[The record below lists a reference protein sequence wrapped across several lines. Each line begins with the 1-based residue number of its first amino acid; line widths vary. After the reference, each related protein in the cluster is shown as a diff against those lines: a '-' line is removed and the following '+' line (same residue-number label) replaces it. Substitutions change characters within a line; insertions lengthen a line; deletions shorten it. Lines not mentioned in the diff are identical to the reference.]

1 MLAVHIKMR
10 FFYTIGIWGYTLGV
24 RVAALCGHRNAKLM
38 VAGWKQWPKEVA
50 KLSHQRPTT
59 WFHAASL
66 GEFEQARPVLEEY
79 RRRHPDHQVL
89 VTFFS
94 PSGYEIRKNYA
105 LADAICYLPMDTPRN
120 VRRFVFEAN
129 PDTVFFVKYEFWYN
143 YLNAL
148 KNCGAK
154 TYIFSTI
161 FRPDQYFFKWYGG
174 WFRKQLKDCF
184 MHLFVQNEESL
195 KLLQG
200 IGIEHCSLAGDTRF
214 DRVHQIAE
222 AAEGDEVV
230 ERFLHDDAGK
240 MPAVQEGTEGVEEGA
255 GKMPAVQ
262 GEGPKVLVA
271 GSTWPPD
278 EQVLA
283 HVRETNDGWFPGRII
298 LAPHVISEE
307 HLQAVEKLFPDSV
320 RYSVLKD
327 SKDPKDSKVLII
339 DNIGILSKLYRYA
352 DVAYIGGGF
361 GVGIH
366 NILEA
371 VTFGKP
377 VFFGPNYH
385 KFQEAKDIIACGGGW
400 SIRGEKDME
409 EGDFMRLLT
418 HPEALQQASQACTDY
433 MQQNL
438 GSTEKILS
446 TIEK

>member
-1 MLAVHIKMR
+1 MR
-10 FFYTIGIWGYTLGV
+10 ILYTIGIWFYTLGV
-24 RVAALCGHRNAKLM
+24 RMAALCGHEKARQM
-38 VAGWKQWPKEVA
+38 VDGWKQWPKEVA
-50 KLSHQRPTT
+50 KLSHQRHTV

-94 PSGYEIRKNYA
+94 PSGYEIRKNYDK
-105 LADAICYLPMDTPRN
+105 ADAICYLPMDTPRN
-120 VRRFVFEAN
+120 VRRFVLEADPN
-129 PDTVFFVKYEFWYN
+129 TVFFVKYEFWYN
-143 YLNAL
+143 YLGEL
-148 KNCGAK
+148 KKRGIS

-161 FRPDQYFFKWYGG
+161 FRQEQYFFKWYGG
-174 WFRKQLKDCF
+174 WFRKQLKECF
-184 MHLFVQNEESL
+184 KHLFVQNEESL

-214 DRVHQIAE
+214 DRVHQIAQ
-222 AAEGDEVV
+222 AAEPDAVAES
-230 ERFLHDDAGK
+230 FLKGY
-240 MPAVQEGTEGVEEGA
+240 EG
-255 GKMPAVQ
+255 
-262 GEGPKVLVA
+262 KVLVG

-278 EQVLA
+278 EQLLA
-283 HVRETNDGWFPGRII
+283 HVRETNGDWFPGRTI

-307 HLQAVEKLFPDSV
+307 HLQAIEKLFPDSV
-320 RYSVLKD
+320 RYSILKD
-327 SKDPKDSKVLII
+327 TKNPKDSKVLII

-385 KFQEAKDIIACGGGW
+385 KFQEARDIIARGGGW
-400 SIRGEKDME
+400 NLC
-409 EGDFMRLLT
+409 GDNDPAVDELRLLMT
-418 HPEALQQASQACTDY
+418 NPEAYQRASQACTEY
-433 MQQNL
+433 MRQNL

-446 TIEK
+446 SIEK

>member
-1 MLAVHIKMR
+1 MR
-10 FFYTIGIWGYTLGV
+10 LIYTIGIWFYTLGI
-24 RVAALCGHRNAKLM
+24 RVVALFGHEKARLM
-38 VAGWKQWPKEVA
+38 VNGWKRWPEEVA
-50 KLSHQRPTT
+50 KLSHERPTV

-120 VRRFVFEAN
+120 VRRFVFDAD

-143 YLNAL
+143 YLKAL
-148 KNCGAK
+148 KGWGAK

-161 FRPDQYFFKWYGG
+161 FRPGQYFFKWYGG
-174 WFRKQLKDCF
+174 WFRKQLKVCF
-184 MHLFVQNEESL
+184 AHLFVQNEESL
-195 KLLQG
+195 RLLQSHG
-200 IGIEHCSLAGDTRF
+200 IGHCSLAGDTRF

-222 AAEGDEVV
+222 AAESNEVA
-230 ERFLHDDAGK
+230 ETFL
-240 MPAVQEGTEGVEEGA
+240 EGYEGR
-255 GKMPAVQ
+255 
-262 GEGPKVLVA
+262 VLVA

-278 EQVLA
+278 EHMLA
-283 HVRETNDGWFPGRII
+283 HVRETNGDWFPGRII

-307 HLQAVEKLFPDSV
+307 HLQSIEKLFPDST
-320 RYSVLKD
+320 RYSRISSD
-327 SKDPKDSKVLII
+327 SSKSSKVLII
-339 DNIGILSKLYRYA
+339 DNIGLLSNLYRYA

-377 VFFGPNYH
+377 VFFGPNYQ
-385 KFQEAKDIIACGGGW
+385 KFQEAHDIIARGGGW
-400 SIRGEKDME
+400 SLRGEYDME
-409 EGDFMRLLT
+409 EGDFMHLMT
-418 HPEALQQASQACTDY
+418 HPEAMEKASQKCLEY

>member
-1 MLAVHIKMR
+1 MR
-10 FFYTIGIWGYTLGV
+10 LIYTIGIWFYTLGI
-24 RVAALCGHRNAKLM
+24 RVVALFGHEKARLM
-38 VAGWKQWPKEVA
+38 VNGWKRWPEEVA
-50 KLSHQRPTT
+50 KLSHERPTV

-94 PSGYEIRKNYA
+94 PSGYEVRKNYA
-105 LADAICYLPMDTPRN
+105 QADAICYFPMDTPRN
-120 VRRFVFEAN
+120 VRRFIVAVN
-129 PDTVFFVKYEFWYN
+129 PDIVFFVKYEFWYN
-143 YLNAL
+143 YLKAL
-148 KNCGAK
+148 KGWGAK

-161 FRPDQYFFKWYGG
+161 FRPGQYFFKWYGG
-174 WFRKQLKDCF
+174 WFRQQLKKDF
-184 MHLFVQNEESL
+184 AHLFVQNEESL
-195 KLLQG
+195 RLLQSHG
-200 IGIEHCSLAGDTRF
+200 IGQCSLAGDTRF

-222 AAEGDEVV
+222 AAESNEVA
-230 ERFLHDDAGK
+230 ETFL
-240 MPAVQEGTEGVEEGA
+240 EGYEGR
-255 GKMPAVQ
+255 
-262 GEGPKVLVA
+262 VLVA

-283 HVRETNDGWFPGRII
+283 HVRETNGDWFPGRII

-307 HLQAVEKLFPDSV
+307 HLQSIEKLFPDST
-320 RYSVLKD
+320 RYSRISSPASNS
-327 SKDPKDSKVLII
+327 SKSSKVLII
-339 DNIGILSKLYRYA
+339 DNIGLLSKLYRYA

-377 VFFGPNYH
+377 VFFGPNYQ
-385 KFQEAKDIIACGGGW
+385 KFQEAHDIIARGGGW
-400 SIRGEKDME
+400 SLRGEYDME
-409 EGDFMRLLT
+409 EGDFMHLMT
-418 HPEALQQASQACTDY
+418 HPEAMEKASQKCLEY

>member
-1 MLAVHIKMR
+1 MR
-10 FFYTIGIWGYTLGV
+10 IIYTIGIYFYTLGI
-24 RVAALCGHRNAKLM
+24 RLAALFGHEKARQM
-38 VAGWKQWPKEVA
+38 VDGWKRWPQEVA
-50 KLSHQRPTT
+50 KLSHERPTV

-120 VRRFVFEAN
+120 VRRFILEAN

-148 KNCGAK
+148 KGWGAK

-174 WFRKQLKDCF
+174 WFLKQLRTCF
-184 MHLFVQNEESL
+184 KHFFVQNEESL
-195 KLLQG
+195 QLLKSHG
-200 IGIEHCSLAGDTRF
+200 ISQCSLAGDTRF
-214 DRVHQIAE
+214 DRVHQIAL
-222 AAEGDEVV
+222 AAERNEAI
-230 ERFLHDDAGK
+230 ERWL
-240 MPAVQEGTEGVEEGA
+240 
-255 GKMPAVQ
+255 
-262 GEGPKVLVA
+262 GEGGESVVIG

-278 EQVLA
+278 EEILA
-283 HVRETNDGWFPGRII
+283 RYVQMSPRPMRLI
-298 LAPHVISEE
+298 LAPHVINEE
-307 HLQAVEKLFPDSV
+307 HLKQIERLFPGSV
-320 RYSVLKD
+320 RYSSFSSSSSSSSLN
-327 SKDPKDSKVLII
+327 STTRQILII
-339 DNIGILSKLYRYA
+339 DNIGLLSKLYRYA

-385 KFQEAKDIIACGGGW
+385 KFQEARDIIARGGGW
-400 SIRGEKDME
+400 SIDGFDALNQPLS
-409 EGDFMRLLT
+409 RLLT
-418 HPEALQQASQACTDY
+418 DPEAREKASQACQEY
-433 MQQNL
+433 MNENL
-438 GSTEKILS
+438 GSTDKILGE
-446 TIEK
+446 IEQ